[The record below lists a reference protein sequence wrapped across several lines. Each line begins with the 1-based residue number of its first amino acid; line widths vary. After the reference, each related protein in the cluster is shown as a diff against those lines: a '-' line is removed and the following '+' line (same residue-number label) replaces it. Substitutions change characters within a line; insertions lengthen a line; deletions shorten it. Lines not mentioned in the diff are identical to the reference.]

1 MLVVET
7 IARIRREYFVKGKPI
22 KEIVRDVKVSRN
34 TVRKVI
40 RSQATAFTYD
50 RRVQPMPKLGPWTA
64 ELERMLEANET
75 KSKRE
80 RLTLL
85 RISEALEG
93 LGYGGGYDAV
103 RRYAKAWRW
112 RRSASTAQTYVPLVF
127 SPGEAYQFDWSHEYV
142 VLAGVTTKVK
152 VAHVRLCHSRMF
164 FVRAYPRASQEMVFD
179 AHDRA
184 FRLFQG
190 ACRRGIYDNMKTAV
204 QTVLIGK
211 ERAFME
217 RHEVLEMMAALKLA
231 GMRDAFDEV
240 LADGLK
246 RQHPMQRIIGELLK
260 AEIADKQARSIK
272 YQMSGAKLPLAKEL
286 ADFDFTDTPVNE
298 PLVRELAVGGFLANQ
313 RNAVLIGGT
322 GTGKSHLAVAIARAC
337 IRDGAR
343 GRFFNVVDLVNRLEA
358 EARAGRQGRLA
369 DQLARRGLV
378 ILDELGYLPFAQTGG
393 QLLFHLVSRL
403 YERTSII
410 VTTNLTFGE
419 WPSVFGDAKMTT
431 ALLDRL
437 THHCEIIETGND
449 SWRSKNRS

>member
-1 MLVVET
+1 
-7 IARIRREYFVKGKPI
+7 
-22 KEIVRDVKVSRN
+22 
-34 TVRKVI
+34 
-40 RSQATAFTYD
+40 
-50 RRVQPMPKLGPWTA
+50 
-64 ELERMLEANET
+64 
-75 KSKRE
+75 
-80 RLTLL
+80 
-85 RISEALEG
+85 
-93 LGYGGGYDAV
+93 
-103 RRYAKAWRW
+103 
-112 RRSASTAQTYVPLVF
+112 
-127 SPGEAYQFDWSHEYV
+127 
-142 VLAGVTTKVK
+142 
-152 VAHVRLCHSRMF
+152 
-164 FVRAYPRASQEMVFD
+164 
-179 AHDRA
+179 
-184 FRLFQG
+184 
-190 ACRRGIYDNMKTAV
+190 
-204 QTVLIGK
+204 
-211 ERAFME
+211 ME

-358 EARAGRQGRLA
+358 EARAGRQGRRA
-369 DQLARRGLV
+369 DQLARRDLV

-431 ALLDRL
+431 RAPRSSDAPLRDHRDRKRLLALQESVLKATDPPAA
-437 THHCEIIETGND
+437 
-449 SWRSKNRS
+449 RSPRWAHRNLPRAVRRQPRGGRVGPRAGPSHGLPVRPPPCIPKGVNIARR